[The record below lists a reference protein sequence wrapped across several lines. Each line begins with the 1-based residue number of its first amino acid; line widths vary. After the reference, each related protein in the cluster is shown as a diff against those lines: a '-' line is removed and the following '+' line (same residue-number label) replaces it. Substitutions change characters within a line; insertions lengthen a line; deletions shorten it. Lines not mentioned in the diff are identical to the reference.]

1 MVTII
6 SYLFDPLPN
15 AIMTALVGLSAIYWL
30 VTFVSGDFLGDLD
43 VGAPEGL
50 DVDTDLDGA
59 EPSFFSK
66 ALEFINVGKVPIM
79 VVLSTFKL
87 ISWLFTLAAS
97 MIWNIGAWGWKSA
110 LILLPVFFIA
120 YFLTRWATK
129 PLIKVYKTMG
139 YNGEEAHELIGRT
152 GFMKSTIEGDK
163 LGYAEVI
170 IMKDVIRVLV
180 KSKSKQ
186 RISYNA
192 EVMLVDEGDGGKY
205 YWVIPEIT
213 VQNVLQD

>member
-1 MVTII
+1 MF

-15 AIMTALVGLSAIYWL
+15 AIMTVLVGLSAIYWL

-50 DVDTDLDGA
+50 DVDSDLDGA

-79 VVLSTFKL
+79 VVISTFKL
-87 ISWLFTLAAS
+87 ISWLFTLATS

-110 LILLPVFFIA
+110 LILLPIFFIA

-152 GFMKSTIEGDK
+152 GYMRSNIEGDK
-163 LGYAEVI
+163 LGYAEVV

-180 KSKSKQ
+180 KSKSQQ
-186 RISYNA
+186 RIPYNT
-192 EVMLVDEGDGGKY
+192 EVTLVDEADGGKY

-213 VQNVLQD
+213 VQNVLND